1 MLLGR
6 SFRST
11 KSGWPGLPNPPACKR
26 ADHAPVFFIHG
37 NREIM
42 MSKQTF
48 GFIGLRNI
56 GGPRVRPFLPAG
68 PTVRVF
74 DRAAAPLARAGADG
88 AQARSSALDVA
99 DAAATIFLSLP
110 DGPAVQHVI
119 SAQDGLLQ

>member
-42 MSKQTF
+42 MSQQTF
-48 GFIGLRNI
+48 GFIGLGNR
-56 GGPRVRPFLPAG
+56 GGPMVKRLLHAG
-68 PTVRVF
+68 HTVLVF
-74 DRAAAPLARAGADG
+74 DRDAAALARAVTDG
-88 AQARSSALDVA
+88 AQARSSALGVRS
-99 DAAATIFLSLP
+99 I
-110 DGPAVQHVI
+110 
-119 SAQDGLLQ
+119 